1 MASGV
6 LIDPACNALWNE
18 FHSAKVKTRRLIT
31 FRINDTF
38 NAIIPDGEDWQLPMK
53 TTQGPEA
60 LKETQEVIQT
70 LKDLILQE
78 RNAGSPIQPRW
89 IIMYFDYLE
98 EPDSRATGKELMI
111 KWCPD
116 GVKVKSRMT
125 FASSSKGLQDALDS
139 FKCLVTQADE
149 LEEIDDLLPRLRR
162 GFFK

>member
-6 LIDPACNALWNE
+6 LIDPACNTLWTE

-31 FRINDTF
+31 FRINKDF
-38 NAIIPDGEDWQLPMK
+38 NAIIPDADKWQLPMQA
-53 TTQGPEA
+53 TQGPEA
-60 LKETQEVIQT
+60 IAEAQETIQK

-78 RNAGSPIQPRW
+78 RNDGEPIQPRW

-111 KWCPD
+111 KWCPE

-125 FASSSKGLQDALDS
+125 FASSSKGLQDSLTA
-139 FKCLVTQADE
+139 FKAIVTQADE
-149 LEEIDDLLPRLRR
+149 LEEIDDLLPRLRK